1 MMLLNRLIKRI
12 YFRFLIWDRKKTIF
26 KTIDVADE
34 YEKTTAIIC
43 RKLMN
48 RNDTKLSI
56 APLSEKR
63 YIINENLGMF
73 IVLEPATKSIELTNE
88 VYHYSVKV
96 YEKTFKS
103 IAHIF
108 DNKVESIRVK
118 YENDIKAQIEHSLHN
133 MLDKLTK

>member
-1 MMLLNRLIKRI
+1 MLLNRLIKRI

>member
-1 MMLLNRLIKRI
+1 MISLSRLIKRL
-12 YFRFLIWDRKKTIF
+12 YFKFLIWDRKKSIF

-48 RNDTKLSI
+48 MEDTKLSI

-73 IVLEPATKSIELTNE
+73 IVLEPSTKSIELTDE

-118 YENDIKAQIEHSLHN
+118 YENDIKARIEHSLHN